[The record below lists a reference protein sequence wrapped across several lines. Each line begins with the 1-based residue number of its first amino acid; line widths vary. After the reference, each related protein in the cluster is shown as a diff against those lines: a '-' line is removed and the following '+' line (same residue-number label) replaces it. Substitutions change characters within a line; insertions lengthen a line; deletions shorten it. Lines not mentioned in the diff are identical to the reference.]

1 MIVKSKEGNTYNVP
15 IQEYIIDTQA
25 DLANMPKE
33 APFGSVAF
41 CIENQ
46 TAYFKNSNGE
56 WK

>member
-1 MIVKSKEGNTYNVP
+1 MIAKSKEGDTYNIP
-15 IQEYIIDTQA
+15 IQEYIIDIQA

-33 APFGSVAF
+33 APFGSAAF